1 MEKMNRRTFIRTG
14 AAGLAGLSVV
24 GAGVVN
30 IGCTPT
36 ADRTLVDRIK
46 LGHSG
51 LTVSR
56 IAMGTGSVGGNR
68 SSNQTRLGMDNF
80 VKLAHHAYEQ
90 GIRFYDMA
98 DAYGSQPFVGEA
110 IKSLPRENITL
121 LTKMWTQEDG
131 SENQEP
137 VRKTLDRFRQEA
149 GTDYFDILL
158 MHCMMKGEWSTTRKF
173 YMDGFSKAKQDGIVK
188 AVGVSCHDLDALEE
202 AANSPWVDV
211 IMARINPFGSKM
223 DGTPEVIKEILGK
236 AKQNGK
242 GIIAMKVF
250 GEGTHVTDSEREES
264 IKFVVHEGNVHC
276 MTLGLESEA
285 QMDDA
290 IARTMRIVRS

>member
-1 MEKMNRRTFIRTG
+1 
-14 AAGLAGLSVV
+14 
-24 GAGVVN
+24 
-30 IGCTPT
+30 
-36 ADRTLVDRIK
+36 
-46 LGHSG
+46 
-51 LTVSR
+51 
-56 IAMGTGSVGGNR
+56 
-68 SSNQTRLGMDNF
+68 MDNF